1 MKIQCDN
8 CGNGFEVEEPK
19 KTEYVLPR
27 FATKDV
33 GFSDFYS
40 EGAIKIVNRVVA
52 ATAVNAVLDV
62 AIPTQKS
69 TNIGI
74 LPNAAI
80 KAHMM
85 LSNIVFTQK
94 ADAAGT
100 NIVLGAYYVD
110 NAMTEHFLGIISQ
123 GAFTTTEAP
132 VTLQAPAAGNQI
144 LVSAGA
150 ITEREPA
157 NIGLFRLKLLS
168 STFGVATLIDVFLNA
183 NYALIYEAA

>member
-8 CGNGFEVEEPK
+8 CGNGFEIEEPK

-40 EGAIKIVNRVVA
+40 EGSIKIVNRVKA

-62 AIPTQKS
+62 VIPTQKS
-69 TNIGI
+69 TNIGL
-74 LPNAAI
+74 LPNAAS
-80 KAHMM
+80 KAH
-85 LSNIVFTQK
+85 LLISNMTFTHK

-100 NIVLGAYYVD
+100 SIVLGAYYVD
-110 NAMTEHFLGIISQ
+110 TNMNEHFIGIISQ
-123 GAFTTTEAP
+123 GAFSTSEAL
-132 VTLQAPAAGNQI
+132 VTSQVPNAGNQLLLSSGI
-144 LVSAGA
+144 IS
-150 ITEREPA
+150 EREPSSF
-157 NIGLFRLKLLS
+157 GMFRLKLLS
-168 STFGVATLIDVFLNA
+168 STFGGATLIDVFLNA